1 MQLHHPRT
9 APVQSLRHCFQ
20 PAAGTAWEIV
30 RVEERLQLGHAVHE
44 LSVCLPG
51 GAAREA
57 VVEAVA
63 DVSLPQPQTGNTL
76 EGRGLIPG

>member
-1 MQLHHPRT
+1 MQLHYPRT
-9 APVQSLRHCFQ
+9 APVQRLRHCFQ

-30 RVEERLQLGHAVHE
+30 RVEERLQLAHAVRE
-44 LSVCLPG
+44 LSACLPG

-63 DVSLPQPQTGNTL
+63 DVSNDRFVARHSPPFRLASL
-76 EGRGLIPG
+76 S